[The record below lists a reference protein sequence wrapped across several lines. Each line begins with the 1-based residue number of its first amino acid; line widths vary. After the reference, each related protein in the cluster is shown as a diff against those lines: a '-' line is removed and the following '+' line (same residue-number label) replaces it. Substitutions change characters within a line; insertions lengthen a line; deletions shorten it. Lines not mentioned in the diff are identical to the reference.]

1 MAERLASNGYY
12 VLLPDMFWRL
22 RPYEPLVPAEVFSSP
37 EKRQELFGT
46 FIASTNPA
54 KAMADTAVFLDWLSE
69 QPQASA
75 GKIGAVGYCMGGMLT
90 IRAAGN
96 YPDRVAAAAAFH
108 AGHLVTDQPDSPHL
122 LAPKIKARV
131 LVAAADQDP
140 YFAEAQFETLKTAF
154 AAAGVEGE
162 VTIWRGKLH
171 GYAPPDMPVY
181 DQEASERH
189 WREMLDLFGQTLKA
203 GA

>member
-1 MAERLASNGYY
+1 MSRQDVTIAMPEGQARAFVFTPDQGQGPWPAVLFYMDGLGIRQTLFDMAERLASNGYY

-22 RPYEPLVPAEVFSSP
+22 GPYEPLVPAEVFSSP
-37 EKRQELFGT
+37 EKRQELFGK

-96 YPDRVAAAAAFH
+96 YPDRVAAESA
-108 AGHLVTDQPDSPHL
+108 
-122 LAPKIKARV
+122 
-131 LVAAADQDP
+131 
-140 YFAEAQFETLKTAF
+140 
-154 AAAGVEGE
+154 
-162 VTIWRGKLH
+162 
-171 GYAPPDMPVY
+171 M
-181 DQEASERH
+181 
-189 WREMLDLFGQTLKA
+189 
-203 GA
+203 